1 MPISAHKLEQALSRV
16 PKIAAAVKR
25 IMLDPSYRGVI
36 SAAEA
41 AELEQ
46 QSGMNPWQL
55 AYSLVPAAQLYAVT
69 PISNYNVGA
78 VAVGLT
84 GALYYG
90 ANLEVA
96 GQALSF
102 TLHAEQ
108 SATSNA
114 WINGEQGLNY
124 LAISAA
130 PCGYCRQ
137 FLYELVDAATLQI
150 VLPDASGNPQPELLT
165 DYLPDA
171 FGPADLGIQGGL
183 MQPQIN
189 GVTVAGTLDP
199 TAMAALDAANAAY
212 CPYTKSFAGV
222 ALLTANG
229 TICVGQYA
237 ENAAYNPAMSPLEAA
252 LSQVAFT
259 GQTWASITE
268 AALVQAPGLADQTGA
283 TLTLLGSVTNVPL
296 SVYPGTVG

>member
-1 MPISAHKLEQALSRV
+1 MPISAHKLEQALARV
-16 PKIAAAVKR
+16 PKIAAAVKLM
-25 IMLDPSYRGVI
+25 MLDPSYRGVI
-36 SAAEA
+36 SAAQA

-46 QSGMNPWQL
+46 QSGMNAWQL

-69 PISNYNVGA
+69 PVSNNVGA
-78 VAVGLT
+78 VAVGLS

-137 FLYELVDAATLQI
+137 FLYELVDATTLQI
-150 VLPDASGNPQPELLT
+150 VLPDASGNPE
-165 DYLPDA
+165 
-171 FGPADLGIQGGL
+171 
-183 MQPQIN
+183 
-189 GVTVAGTLDP
+189 
-199 TAMAALDAANAAY
+199 
-212 CPYTKSFAGV
+212 
-222 ALLTANG
+222 
-229 TICVGQYA
+229 
-237 ENAAYNPAMSPLEAA
+237 
-252 LSQVAFT
+252 
-259 GQTWASITE
+259 
-268 AALVQAPGLADQTGA
+268 
-283 TLTLLGSVTNVPL
+283 
-296 SVYPGTVG
+296 